1 MVERDMTSEA
11 LDLAMAAIDAAR
23 DCLIEGCWTEA
34 RLHLRDAIEDA
45 VIAEKWET
53 VDRFAR

>member
-1 MVERDMTSEA
+1 MVEKDMTSEA

-23 DCLIEGCWTEA
+23 DCLLEGEWTEA
-34 RLHLRDAIEDA
+34 RIHLRDAIEDA
-45 VIAEKWET
+45 AIAEKWET